1 MHHERLTLTT
11 VLREDSGREV
21 ESVAVHYP
29 VSGESS
35 QVPSGGDGGDAEKW
49 LDLRSILKVEQQ
61 VLLRDWWW
69 GVTERKES
77 G

>member
-1 MHHERLTLTT
+1 M
-11 VLREDSGREV
+11 LREDSGRAV
-21 ESVAVHYP
+21 ESVAVRYP

-35 QVPSGGDGGDAEKW
+35 QVPSGGDGGGAEKR

-61 VLLRDWWW
+61 VLLRGWWW
-69 GVTERKES
+69 CVTERKES

>member
-1 MHHERLTLTT
+1 MTT

-21 ESVAVHYP
+21 ESVAVRYP

-35 QVPSGGDGGDAEKW
+35 QVQSGGDGGGAEKW

-69 GVTERKES
+69 CVTERKEL